1 MNDIKE
7 KIRHV
12 MAAIFEVEV
21 TSIKNDAAPSL
32 IEAWDSLKHMTLI
45 LSLEEEFG
53 IRFTDDELTD
63 LLNFELINKI
73 ISSKF
78 SDGDL

>member
-7 KIRHV
+7 KIKNV
-12 MAAIFEVEV
+12 MAVVFKVEV
-21 TSIKNDAAPSL
+21 NDIQNDAAPNF

-45 LSLEEEFG
+45 LSLEEEFE

-63 LLNFELINKI
+63 LLNFELIHKI

-78 SDGDL
+78 SDADI